1 MAIYANS
8 VILSI
13 AVTQLSPIFD
23 DKTTVWHRVGV
34 IWVNVYPLEG
44 FRMISSNRKCH
55 QHQHHHQLKRMMNF
69 DKKNSTTHCLNYLA
83 LVTLFP
89 NVNLC

>member
-1 MAIYANS
+1 MPNGNLYVNA

-34 IWVNVYPLEG
+34 VWVNVYPLKG
-44 FRMISSNRKCH
+44 FRMISRNGKCC
-55 QHQHHHQLKRMMNF
+55 QHQLERMMNF
-69 DKKNSTTHCLNYLA
+69 DKKTPQLIVLTIWRS
-83 LVTLFP
+83 
-89 NVNLC
+89 